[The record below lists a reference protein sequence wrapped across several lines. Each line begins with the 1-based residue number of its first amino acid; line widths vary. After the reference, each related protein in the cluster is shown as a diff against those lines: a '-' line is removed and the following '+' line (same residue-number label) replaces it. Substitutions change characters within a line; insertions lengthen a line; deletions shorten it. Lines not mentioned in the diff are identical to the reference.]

1 MESNLR
7 MLDKQ
12 NDLMTWPLYLLWTPV
27 SKIFNVRST
36 RVPHLFWMSCGE
48 QYVDCWWNNG
58 QEDARKDYRGKR
70 RKSDLGHRRV
80 IFLGPDLPLCK
91 CSTNPSL
98 LGLMHAATTWAPS
111 NLNMRAAT
119 DESLT
124 RLNKC
129 YKKCESG
136 RGWNLKLAFASEF
149 EHCSIELSLPSLW
162 MHFVLYS
169 SCSDILHCRTF
180 VCET

>member
-1 MESNLR
+1 
-7 MLDKQ
+7 
-12 NDLMTWPLYLLWTPV
+12 
-27 SKIFNVRST
+27 
-36 RVPHLFWMSCGE
+36 MSCGE

-124 RLNKC
+124 LLN
-129 YKKCESG
+129 KKCESG

-149 EHCSIELSLPSLW
+149 EHCSIELSLPSLGKTHLGNARLKTLFFLW
-162 MHFVLYS
+162 TPSLMNAFCLVFVMFWYS
-169 SCSDILHCRTF
+169 ALSYICVRNIECSKGR
-180 VCET
+180 VPSV